1 MSASNGATMER
12 RIRIN
17 RPTST
22 PSHFTKNAQ
31 SLHYIGAANVSKA
44 RAQSVPLNRLL
55 IFCFMG
61 SAKVYRS
68 C

>member
-1 MSASNGATMER
+1 MSAANGATMER

-31 SLHYIGAANVSKA
+31 SLHYIGTANVA
-44 RAQSVPLNRLL
+44 
-55 IFCFMG
+55 
-61 SAKVYRS
+61 
-68 C
+68 